1 MSREPQWTGSRI
13 SADDDDGGDDEPIS
27 VHRAADGSID
37 IMASVAPDDNDT
49 QITIVSHVELVYE
62 QNPDD
67 VAEIQAMRHRMQ
79 RILYRMTNMDL
90 SNGWRGLCDFTSE
103 ELRVLAVNPHLDA
116 EQLLGYRTKGEVIR
130 AKNLVLL
137 EGRHLLWDA
146 PRPSEASAA

>member
-13 SADDDDGGDDEPIS
+13 SGDDEDGGGDDEPIS

-67 VAEIQAMRHRMQ
+67 VAEIQALRDLNGSIATERDDARFAHVATVRQAQLEIADLRRQLEQVRGERDTVKRAMRHAMR
-79 RILYRMTNMDL
+79 
-90 SNGWRGLCDFTSE
+90 F
-103 ELRVLAVNPHLDA
+103 AVAA
-116 EQLLGYRTKGEVIR
+116 ERQNDDE
-130 AKNLVLL
+130 
-137 EGRHLLWDA
+137 
-146 PRPSEASAA
+146 